1 MAGAR
6 MRQLRGMEIVARGGC
21 LRRVAESSYLVRSQN
36 GNGWYNVECKDGNWS
51 CECPDQLERRKE
63 CKHIFAVLFILKLP
77 KIVSDNAI
85 QLPARLPGIA
95 NATKSPVQREAA
107 HGV

>member
-1 MAGAR
+1 

-36 GNGWYNVECKDGNWS
+36 GNGWYKVECKDGNWS

>member
-1 MAGAR
+1 
-6 MRQLRGMEIVARGGC
+6 MRRLRAMEIVARGGQVKR
-21 LRRVAESSYLVRSQN
+21 LADSRYMVRSQHRDA
-36 GNGWYNVECKDGNWS
+36 WYKVECKDGNWS

-77 KIVSDNAI
+77 QIVSDNAI

-95 NATKSPVQREAA
+95 NAIESRVQQEAS
-107 HGV
+107 HDVSEWPR

>member
-1 MAGAR
+1 
-6 MRQLRGMEIVARGGC
+6 MEIVARGDQ
-21 LRRVAESSYLVRSQN
+21 VSVVDESRYLVRSQN
-36 GNGWYNVECKDGNWS
+36 GNGWYKVECKDGNWS

-107 HGV
+107 HDV